1 MKSFLLA
8 ALVAIVTKASA
19 QTAPDGQVPKAGY
32 VPNASTA
39 VSIAEAVLLPLYGSK
54 AIRRERPFRAELRSD
69 SVWVVHS
76 GRYTKGGSYVEISKR
91 DGRILEATIG
101 K

>member
-1 MKSFLLA
+1 MKYFLLI
-8 ALVAIVTKASA
+8 ALVAVVAGASA
-19 QTAPDGQVPKAGY
+19 QTAPKTGY
-32 VPNASTA
+32 VPDASTA

-54 AIRRERPFRAELRSD
+54 VIRQERPFRAELRND

-76 GRYTKGGSYVEISKR
+76 GRYTKGGCYVEISKA
-91 DGRILEATIG
+91 DGRILIAELG